1 MVHQRKGFTLI
12 ELLVVIAIIAI
23 LAAILFPVFAQ
34 AREKARQ
41 TQCLSNL
48 RNSATAALMYVQDY
62 DEKFPMSLY
71 YAIGPNNLPCAM
83 TTFTVVAPYLKNRD
97 VLRCPSEPDAFD
109 LEASFLALVPGGEC
123 GDFSKMSYS
132 YNYSVFR
139 TVTAT
144 RDVVSLA
151 EIPFP
156 AETSMIMDAD
166 LILFEGTCRSAV
178 GLRQGDSPVQARHN
192 GMLNANYIDGHT
204 KVVKADKRS
213 PFTDCNYILRR
224 APNQDTQRSPFCIGS
239 GPYTRRCD
247 QQTPLPCATEL
258 RGIIDQDS
266 LGLCRR

>member
-1 MVHQRKGFTLI
+1 MRQRNGFTLI

-62 DEKFPMSLY
+62 DEKFPMAFY
-71 YAIGPNNLPCAM
+71 YMIGSNSQPCAM
-83 TTFTVVAPYLKNRD
+83 TMLTMVAPYLKNRD
-97 VLRCPSEPDAFD
+97 VLRCPSEPEAFD
-109 LEASFLALVPGGEC
+109 LEASFAALVPGGEC
-123 GDFSKMSYS
+123 GDFTKMSYS

-139 TVTAT
+139 TVTTT
-144 RDVVSLA
+144 RDVLSMAEVS
-151 EIPFP
+151 FP

-178 GLRQGDSPVQARHN
+178 GLRQGDTPVQPRHN
-192 GMLNANYIDGHT
+192 GMLSANYVDGHT
-204 KVVKADKRS
+204 KVVKADKRA
-213 PFTDCNYILRR
+213 PHTDCYYIVRR
-224 APNQDTQRSPFCIGS
+224 VPNQDTQRSPFCIGG
-239 GPYTRRCD
+239 GPYARRCN

-258 RGIIDQDS
+258 RGIIDQDN
-266 LGLCRR
+266 LGLCRQ

>member
-1 MVHQRKGFTLI
+1 MKRYGFTLI

-41 TQCLSNL
+41 TQCISNL

-62 DEKFPMSLY
+62 DEKFPMPLY
-71 YAIGPNNLPCAM
+71 YTIVDNAPCAM
-83 TTFTVVAPYLKNRD
+83 SLFSLVAPYLKNRE
-97 VLRCPSEPDAFD
+97 VLRCPSEPDAYD
-109 LEASFLALVPGGEC
+109 LEASFRALVSGGEC
-123 GDFSKMSYS
+123 GNFTKASYS

-139 TVTAT
+139 TVTST

-151 EIPFP
+151 ELPFP
-156 AETSMIMDAD
+156 AETSMIYDAD
-166 LILFEGTCRSAV
+166 LVLLEGTCRSAV
-178 GLRQGDSPVQARHN
+178 GIRQGDAPVRPRHN
-192 GMLNANYIDGHT
+192 GMLNANYVDGHT
-204 KVVKADKRS
+204 KVVKADPR
-213 PFTDCNYILRR
+213 PPLTDCTYSVRR
-224 APNQDTQRSPFCIGS
+224 TIGQDTPRSPFCVSS
-239 GPYTRRCD
+239 GPQTRLCG